1 MGLPYWRSQS
11 AATNLVFALGV
22 IVSLCYVPGITGA
35 ALTTQYAVLS
45 MILPFTL
52 WRQDPVTAFHWL
64 GLVLVTY
71 AVTSLAWN
79 ADPLGGV
86 HGFWMLCILAL
97 CFWLGSTLT
106 TPRSVYA
113 GLAVGG
119 AMSSLVAV
127 VQVLSYSILPT
138 APGHPAGIYFS
149 AITQGEILAL
159 LVVALLT
166 ERMLYWVLP
175 LLPGI
180 ALSQSRGAW
189 LALGFGVL
197 GLYVRKT
204 WLLPV
209 AIVMVGISMWIGG
222 ASDVERWRIWLAAYG
237 DLTWFGNG
245 VGSFASQMYWDQG
258 KVLYPEFVHN
268 DALQLVYEY
277 GIAAIVPAV
286 IFAFVLL
293 QTQAREWPVV
303 LAFVVMGLFS
313 FPLYMPVTAFI
324 GLLVTG
330 RIVRDWHLVWS
341 FSNNSGPLDA
351 AWPRVLGGKVVSLVS
366 ANKGSC

>member
-1 MGLPYWRSQS
+1 M
-11 AATNLVFALGV
+11 FALGV
-22 IVSLCYVPGITGA
+22 IVSLCYIPGVTGA
-35 ALTTQYAVLS
+35 ALSTQYAVLS
-45 MILPFTL
+45 MTLPFML
-52 WRQDPVTAFHWL
+52 WRQGPVTAFHWL
-64 GLVLVTY
+64 GLALIAFAT
-71 AVTSLAWN
+71 TSLLWN

-86 HGFWMLCILAL
+86 HGLWMLCIAGLT
-97 CFWLGSTLT
+97 FWLGSTLT
-106 TPRSVYA
+106 TLRLIYA

-119 AMSSLVAV
+119 VVSSAVAV
-127 VQVLSYSILPT
+127 VQALGYSLLPT

-166 ERMLYWVLP
+166 ERMFYWVLP

-180 ALSQSRGAW
+180 ALTQSRGAW
-189 LALGFGVL
+189 LTLGFGIL
-197 GLYVRKT
+197 GLYVRRT

-209 AIVMVGISMWIGG
+209 AVAMVGISMWIGG
-222 ASDVERWRIWLAAYG
+222 ATDAERWRMWLAAWG
-237 DLTWFGNG
+237 DLSWLGNG

-277 GIAAIVPAV
+277 GIAAIIPAV
-286 IFAFVLL
+286 IFTFVLL
-293 QTQAREWPVV
+293 RTQARGWPVI

-324 GLLVTG
+324 GLLAAG
-330 RIVRDWHLVWS
+330 RIVRDWGMDGL
-341 FSNNSGPLDA
+341 FSNSSGPFDA
-351 AWPRVLGGKVVSLVS
+351 AWPGVLGGRNVPMVGSH
-366 ANKGSC
+366 KGSC